1 MSLEEIGNQS
11 VLFEKNGLTEEQFS
25 KIFEACPNAVI
36 MTDSLGTICLVNQ
49 EAEQLFGYSRE
60 ELVGKKT
67 ELLLPER
74 FHKANPLLKKKV
86 ISNSKSNK
94 AIPFF
99 DLFGL
104 KKNGT
109 EVPIELILSSLIIK
123 DENFIL
129 SSIIDIT
136 AHVKTEEKIFKLQQE
151 QQFVINSMN
160 EGLHGIDLSG
170 KITFLN
176 PAASSMLGWE
186 GNDLIGKSAHKMIHH
201 SKQDGNTHL
210 EKDCPIL
217 KTLKDGQIR
226 KSRENEVFWRKD
238 GTFFLVEYS
247 ISPILDLDSNIKGV
261 LVSFIDCTDKVAN
274 KEELDKFSDL
284 SPHMMCIMDY
294 QGNFTRINPAWF
306 KTLGYNQEDLL
317 GKTVYDYVHP
327 EDLSIISA
335 DMDHIKRKGEV
346 NALEIRLKHSSGDF
360 IWTLWS
366 IVSDMKQKK
375 IFGIGRDIT
384 DNKHQEK
391 ELIDAKEKA
400 ESADY
405 LKSAFLAIMSHEL
418 RTPLNSIIG
427 FTSIINSGLAG
438 PVNEEQKKQLTMVLK
453 SSKHLLNLINDV
465 LDISKIEAGQL
476 EVEQKSFD
484 LLASINRAID
494 IVKPLLDKK
503 GLQFIA
509 NISPD
514 LGVVKSDQR
523 RLEQVIINLLTNAVK
538 FTESGSVSLI
548 AEKKEHYITIQIID
562 TGEGITEENLAL
574 LFVPFKQVNGGISRP
589 QEGTGLGL
597 SICDKIM
604 KLLGGDIVVKSEFG
618 KGSVFEVQIP
628 N

>member
-1 MSLEEIGNQS
+1 M
-11 VLFEKNGLTEEQFS
+11 
-25 KIFEACPNAVI
+25 
-36 MTDSLGTICLVNQ
+36 
-49 EAEQLFGYSRE
+49 
-60 ELVGKKT
+60 
-67 ELLLPER
+67 
-74 FHKANPLLKKKV
+74 
-86 ISNSKSNK
+86 
-94 AIPFF
+94 
-99 DLFGL
+99 
-104 KKNGT
+104 
-109 EVPIELILSSLIIK
+109 SSLIIK

-136 AHVKTEEKIFKLQQE
+136 AHVKTEEKFFKLQQE